1 MTALLT
7 DLYQLTMLQAYLDEG
22 MQQEA
27 TFELVVRKLPRD
39 RNFLVAAGLEQALQ
53 FLETLVF
60 TEDEIAWR
68 DRQGGFTPGL
78 LDHLRA
84 LRFTDDVHA
93 MPEGTVFFASEP
105 ILRVTALLPVAQLI
119 ESRPLNLVD
128 FQTLIASKAAR
139 VVLAAP
145 GKLLIDFGMRRAHG
159 AEAALLAAR
168 ASYLPGFDGTAT
180 AEAARLFG
188 MPAYGTMAHSFVQ
201 AHASEADAY
210 PVEISA
216 ALQALAAAVDEATR

>member
-68 DRQGGFTPGL
+68 DRQGGFTPRL

-105 ILRVTALLPVAQLI
+105 ILRVTAPLPVAQLI

-145 GKLLIDFGMRRAHG
+145 GKLLIDFGTSPASTAPRPPRRRACLACLRTGRWRTHSCRHTRARPTRTRSRSRPRCRRSRRRSMKRRAERWPMRSTAG
-159 AEAALLAAR
+159 A
-168 ASYLPGFDGTAT
+168 T
-180 AEAARLFG
+180 
-188 MPAYGTMAHSFVQ
+188 PANV
-201 AHASEADAY
+201 
-210 PVEISA
+210 
-216 ALQALAAAVDEATR
+216 